1 MNVCVMCSDLHA
13 TLSLSCTW
21 WHFAA
26 SRCMWA
32 RRRWSSLVLSFVKRM
47 KMRRIILLFLVCKSK
62 ANSFNYTGIYR
73 QQALLKTTWSTHSP
87 FSCVDWLMSANSN
100 VYAWIS
106 CVDWCCLRIQT
117 YMLESFGLCRW
128 ADGLR
133 HSTMLSPNEARKGER
148 ERENL
153 SITFLVK
160 KWYMRMCGSGAEE
173 GPVL

>member
-1 MNVCVMCSDLHA
+1 MCSDLHA
-13 TLSLSCTW
+13 TLSSSCTW
-21 WHFAA
+21 WHLAA

-47 KMRRIILLFLVCKSK
+47 KMRRIVLLFLVCKSK
-62 ANSFNYTGIYR
+62 ADSFNYTAYIGNKLFWRPLEAPI
-73 QQALLKTTWSTHSP
+73 LHSVVLI
-87 FSCVDWLMSANSN
+87 SLMSANSN

-106 CVDWCCLRIQT
+106 CVDWCCLQIQT
-117 YMLESFGLCRW
+117 YMLESFALCRW

-133 HSTMLSPNEARKGER
+133 HSTMLSPNEARKGGR
-148 ERENL
+148 DSL

-160 KWYMRMCGSGAEE
+160 KWCMCWSGAEE

>member
-1 MNVCVMCSDLHA
+1 MAMNVCVMCSDLHA
-13 TLSLSCTW
+13 TLSSSCTW
-21 WHFAA
+21 WHLAA

-47 KMRRIILLFLVCKSK
+47 KMRRIVLLFLVCKSK
-62 ANSFNYTGIYR
+62 ADSFNYIYSIYR
-73 QQALLKTTWSTHSP
+73 QQTLLKTTWSTHSP

-106 CVDWCCLRIQT
+106 CVDWCCLQIQT
-117 YMLESFGLCRW
+117 YMLESFGVCRW

-133 HSTMLSPNEARKGER
+133 HSTMLSPNEARKGGIDS
-148 ERENL
+148 L

-160 KWYMRMCGSGAEE
+160 KWCMCWSGAEE